1 MIEVLLLL
9 LLRSM
14 VPWYCRYRNSNYQSK
29 DIAHVQKDLA
39 QRMARKV
46 RQRTCMGAGRPPSAS
61 CWSCWLC
68 VCVWGGVHAGACLIS
83 LSSPTHTHCRT
94 PLAQAATAR
103 DPLCRLFARLTL
115 GGLPRGGG
123 NGDDIR

>member
-1 MIEVLLLL
+1 
-9 LLRSM
+9 M

-46 RQRTCMGAGRPPSAS
+46 RQRTCMGA
-61 CWSCWLC
+61 
-68 VCVWGGVHAGACLIS
+68 VHAGACLIS

>member
-1 MIEVLLLL
+1 MHGSRPPALGFLLVLL
-9 LLRSM
+9 
-14 VPWYCRYRNSNYQSK
+14 V
-29 DIAHVQKDLA
+29 
-39 QRMARKV
+39 
-46 RQRTCMGAGRPPSAS
+46 
-61 CWSCWLC
+61 
-68 VCVWGGVHAGACLIS
+68 VCVWGGGVHAGACLIS